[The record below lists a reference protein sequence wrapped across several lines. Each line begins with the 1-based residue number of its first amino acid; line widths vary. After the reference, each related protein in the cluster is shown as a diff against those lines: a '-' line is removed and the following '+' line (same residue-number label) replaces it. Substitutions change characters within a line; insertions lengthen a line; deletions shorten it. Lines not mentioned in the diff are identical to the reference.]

1 MKRYFDMAE
10 LEKLTREELFLI
22 LEELQPIEDNTIDN
36 LLILNIRER
45 IEEALRNSRNSG
57 NLWESFE
64 IERVLPLNSIN
75 LVSSALSVMGQG
87 EGDEGR
93 IMQAGRVKIKL
104 KVVFEY
110 YNETYSKKMEK
121 IC

>member
-22 LEELQPIEDNTIDN
+22 LEELQPIEDNTRDN

-45 IEEALRNSRNSG
+45 IEEALRNSRNSR
-57 NLWESFE
+57 NLGESFE

-110 YNETYSKKMEK
+110 YNESYSKNISK
-121 IC
+121 

>member
-22 LEELQPIEDNTIDN
+22 LEELQPIEDNTRDN

-104 KVVFEY
+104 KIVFEY
-110 YNETYSKKMEK
+110 FNETYSKKMEK

>member
-22 LEELQPIEDNTIDN
+22 LEELQPIEDNTRDN

-110 YNETYSKKMEK
+110 YNESYSKNISK
-121 IC
+121 